1 MDILL
6 FYFYS
11 VVKKKKV
18 KRILPIYVE
27 QVPHSHGDT
36 EKSLGPSGGTS

>member
-27 QVPHSHGDT
+27 QVPHSRADT